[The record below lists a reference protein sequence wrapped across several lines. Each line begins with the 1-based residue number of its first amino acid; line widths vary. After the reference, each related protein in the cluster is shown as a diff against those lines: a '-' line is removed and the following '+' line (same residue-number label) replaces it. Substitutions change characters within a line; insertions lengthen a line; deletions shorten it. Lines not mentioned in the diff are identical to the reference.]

1 MKLKKTTEDCRILN
15 LMKKT
20 LIFFIFILLSLN
32 VVQAQDSLLFMAG
45 AASAP
50 VVEELGKAFTAKTGI
65 KVEISIGGSG
75 MLLSQ
80 IKLGRKGDLYFPASS
95 DFIEK
100 AAQEGLIAS
109 ETITPVV
116 YLVPAICVQKGN
128 PHGIKALADLGRPG
142 VKVALAQP
150 ETVAVGGIAVENIE
164 KTLTAEQ
171 KAALKS
177 NIVAY
182 TQNVEKTA
190 NALILKTV
198 DAVIAWRVIENWNPD
213 KIEAIHPNPEEV
225 ARISYLAVA
234 MTRFAKNPEQAK
246 AFIDFMVSSEG
257 LAFFKKYN
265 YFTTPQEARD
275 YLGSDKP
282 IGGSAYQVPAEWLR

>member
-1 MKLKKTTEDCRILN
+1 
-15 LMKKT
+15 MKKA
-20 LIFFIFILLSLN
+20 LIIFFFFVFTVNCI
-32 VVQAQDSLLFMAG
+32 QAQESLLFMAG

-100 AAQEGLIAS
+100 ASKEGLIAS

-116 YLVPAICVQKGN
+116 YLVPTICVQKGN
-128 PHGIKALADLGRPG
+128 PHAIKKLADLGRPG
-142 VKVALAQP
+142 LKIAIAQP

-171 KAALKS
+171 KAALKK

-190 NALILKTV
+190 NALVLKTV
-198 DAVIAWRVIENWNPD
+198 DAVIAWRVIENWHPE
-213 KIEAIHPNPEEV
+213 KIEAIRPPPEEV

-234 MTRFAKNPEQAK
+234 MTRFAKKPEQAK
-246 AFIDFMVSSEG
+246 AFIDFMTSSEG
-257 LAFFKKYN
+257 LAYFKKFK

-275 YLGSDKP
+275 YLGSEKP
-282 IGGSAYQVPAEWLR
+282 IGGSPYQVPAEWLR